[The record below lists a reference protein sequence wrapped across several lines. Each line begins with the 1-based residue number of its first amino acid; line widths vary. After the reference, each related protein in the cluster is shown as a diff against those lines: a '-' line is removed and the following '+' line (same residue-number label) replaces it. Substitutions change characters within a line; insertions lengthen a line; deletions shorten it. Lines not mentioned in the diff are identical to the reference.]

1 MCFLLP
7 TLLLLKPE
15 RVFDYLPAP
24 TSTRARLNTTRSTY
38 QWGQV
43 IRLVVG
49 HATSTFQHWLRQA
62 EQAHEQQSQHTQQAG
77 KPSKKQRR
85 AAASSEALA
94 GCCRRM
100 IDDAD
105 DVT

>member
-62 EQAHEQQSQHTQQAG
+62 EQAHEQQSQHTAGRQTQQE
-77 KPSKKQRR
+77 
-85 AAASSEALA
+85 AAASSGEQRGISWMLQAHD
-94 GCCRRM
+94 R
-100 IDDAD
+100 
-105 DVT
+105 

>member
-24 TSTRARLNTTRSTY
+24 TSTRARLNTTRPTY
-38 QWGQV
+38 QWRQV

-49 HATSTFQHWLRQA
+49 HATSTFNIGFVKL
-62 EQAHEQQSQHTQQAG
+62 SKPMNSSPNTQQAG

-105 DVT
+105 DVA

>member
-24 TSTRARLNTTRSTY
+24 TSTRARLNTTRPTY
-38 QWGQV
+38 QWWQV

-62 EQAHEQQSQHTQQAG
+62 EQAHEQQSQHTAGRQTQQE
-77 KPSKKQRR
+77 

-105 DVT
+105 DIT

>member
-24 TSTRARLNTTRSTY
+24 TSTRARLNTTRPTY
-38 QWGQV
+38 QWWQV

-62 EQAHEQQSQHTQQAG
+62 EQAHEQQSQHTAGRQTQQE
-77 KPSKKQRR
+77 
-85 AAASSEALA
+85 AAASSGEQRGISWMLQAHD
-94 GCCRRM
+94 R
-100 IDDAD
+100 
-105 DVT
+105 